1 MHPSRLPM
9 SSADNEPILRIE
21 NLRAYYTSKKGLV
34 RAVEDVSFTVMK
46 GESVGL
52 FGESGAGKTSVALAI
67 MGVFDKVSRY
77 YASSSGDESTKKL
90 WELRDEAR
98 RKGLTSAEMA
108 QALPGVEGQ
117 IWFKGKNLLKLDEK
131 EYRKIRGNEI
141 TYVPQGSRKSMNPY
155 MTIDY
160 QTAES
165 LWAHDEDRALH
176 ERQVMRRV
184 LEVLDLIEL
193 SDVDIRKAFK
203 PGQFSMGE
211 DQRILIAM
219 AMITR
224 PALMIAD
231 EPTTGMDSGV
241 RHRVLEAIELVRKEL
256 KTSMLFISND
266 QKVMADLVDRVAV
279 MSAGRIMEFGDA
291 KTVLKSPGHPFTRAF
306 IMSNPTMEVL
316 RRIREKGL
324 VIRGIP
330 GSPPDMSNP
339 PPGCPFN
346 PRCEYATSLCKQ
358 RVPDYREVEPG
369 HWILCHRYEELPKF

>member
-1 MHPSRLPM
+1 M

-358 RVPDYREVEPG
+358 RVPDYREVELG

>member
-1 MHPSRLPM
+1 
-9 SSADNEPILRIE
+9 
-21 NLRAYYTSKKGLV
+21 
-34 RAVEDVSFTVMK
+34 
-46 GESVGL
+46 
-52 FGESGAGKTSVALAI
+52 
-67 MGVFDKVSRY
+67 
-77 YASSSGDESTKKL
+77 
-90 WELRDEAR
+90 
-98 RKGLTSAEMA
+98 
-108 QALPGVEGQ
+108 
-117 IWFKGKNLLKLDEK
+117 
-131 EYRKIRGNEI
+131 
-141 TYVPQGSRKSMNPY
+141 
-155 MTIDY
+155 
-160 QTAES
+160 
-165 LWAHDEDRALH
+165 
-176 ERQVMRRV
+176 
-184 LEVLDLIEL
+184 
-193 SDVDIRKAFK
+193 
-203 PGQFSMGE
+203 
-211 DQRILIAM
+211 
-219 AMITR
+219 
-224 PALMIAD
+224 
-231 EPTTGMDSGV
+231 MDSGV

-358 RVPDYREVEPG
+358 RVPDYREVELG

>member
-1 MHPSRLPM
+1 M

>member
-1 MHPSRLPM
+1 
-9 SSADNEPILRIE
+9 
-21 NLRAYYTSKKGLV
+21 
-34 RAVEDVSFTVMK
+34 
-46 GESVGL
+46 
-52 FGESGAGKTSVALAI
+52 
-67 MGVFDKVSRY
+67 
-77 YASSSGDESTKKL
+77 
-90 WELRDEAR
+90 
-98 RKGLTSAEMA
+98 
-108 QALPGVEGQ
+108 
-117 IWFKGKNLLKLDEK
+117 
-131 EYRKIRGNEI
+131 
-141 TYVPQGSRKSMNPY
+141 
-155 MTIDY
+155 
-160 QTAES
+160 
-165 LWAHDEDRALH
+165 
-176 ERQVMRRV
+176 MRRV

-241 RHRVLEAIELVRKEL
+241 QQRVLEAIELVRKEL

-279 MSAGRIMEFGDA
+279 MSAGRLMEFGDA

-330 GSPPDMSNP
+330 GSPPDMGNP
-339 PPGCPFN
+339 SPGCPFN
-346 PRCEYATSLCKQ
+346 PRCEYAISLCKQ

>member
-1 MHPSRLPM
+1 M
-9 SSADNEPILRIE
+9 SSTDNEPILRVE

-34 RAVEDVSFTVMK
+34 RAVEDVSFSIMK
-46 GESVGL
+46 GDSVGL

-67 MGVFDKVSRY
+67 MGVFDKISRY
-77 YASSSGDESTKKL
+77 YASSSGDESTKRL

-98 RKGLTSAEMA
+98 RKGLTSAEMG

-117 IWFKGKNLLKLDEK
+117 IWFRGKDLLSLDEK
-131 EYRKIRGNEI
+131 EYRKIKGNEI

-165 LWAHDEDRALH
+165 LWAHDENRALH

-184 LEVLDLIEL
+184 LEVLDLVEL

-224 PALMIAD
+224 PILMIAD

-241 RHRVLEAIELVRKEL
+241 QHRVLEAIELVRKEL

-266 QKVMADLVDRVAV
+266 QKVMAGLVDRVAV

-324 VIRGIP
+324 VVRGIP

-346 PRCEYATSLCKQ
+346 PRCEYATDLCKQ

-369 HWILCHRYEELPKF
+369 HWILCHRYEELPRF